1 MRFTLPLKVLVAG
14 IALGAAVP
22 AQAAQ
27 CVLMGYFD
35 QNGAVIQTP
44 EPVIGIM
51 IGGAPVVEEGVP
63 IHYSSQQGPGVP
75 CPTKLVESIRGM
87 FNKSCP
93 SEGSRN
99 QAAIDNKTKVEAINQ
114 GCTKML
120 QTLQPGQ

>member
-14 IALGAAVP
+14 IALGAAVS

-44 EPVIGIM
+44 APVIGIM

-63 IHYSSQQGPGVP
+63 IHYRSQQGPDVP
-75 CPTKLVESIRGM
+75 
-87 FNKSCP
+87 CP
-93 SEGSRN
+93 SEGRRN
-99 QAAIDNKTKVEAINQ
+99 QAAIDNKTTVEATNQ

-120 QTLQPGQ
+120 QALQPGQ

>member
-14 IALGAAVP
+14 IALGAAVS

-44 EPVIGIM
+44 APVIGIM

-93 SEGSRN
+93 SEGRRN
-99 QAAIDNKTKVEAINQ
+99 QAAIDNKTTVEATNQ

-120 QTLQPGQ
+120 QALQPGQ